1 MADNH
6 KVKLEQAQKYVDS
19 IKDEVALSK
28 YRQGYHFMAPA
39 SWINDP
45 NGFIQYKGKYH
56 LFYQYNPYDSKWAS
70 MHWGHAESED
80 LIKWNHLPIA
90 LAPSEFY
97 DDDDDGGCFSG
108 SAVDDNGVLILMYTG
123 TTNNGEGTVQ
133 VQCIATSNDG
143 VNFEKFEGNPVILPN
158 FIEGNR
164 DFRDPKVWK
173 EGDLWYVVIGT
184 TKNNEG
190 RVLLYSSP
198 DLREWEF
205 VSVLAE
211 SHGELG
217 SMWECPDFFPLA
229 DKRVLICS
237 PQNMHAQKYEFHNGH
252 NSIYIIGDAEKE
264 ISDFAWEKKRNLDYG
279 LDFYAPQTTE
289 LPDGRRIMVAWMKS
303 WDARVMTKGQKWQGM
318 MTLPRELKIK
328 DGKIWQSPV
337 RELEKYKKNPIIYT
351 EQKISG
357 QMSLDGINGRV
368 IDMTVELTNVEG
380 REFKVDVAHNEEY
393 TTTFTYYPEKHQ
405 IEIDRTYSG
414 VNADVVCVRKIE
426 IAEKHHAP
434 KLHFIMDR
442 YSVELFIND
451 GEQTASVVIPTPLEA
466 NEIIFTSDEA
476 ATVNIEKYE
485 ITFN

>member
-1 MADNH
+1 M
-6 KVKLEQAQKYVDS
+6 
-19 IKDEVALSK
+19 
-28 YRQGYHFMAPA
+28 P
-39 SWINDP
+39 
-45 NGFIQYKGKYH
+45 
-56 LFYQYNPYDSKWAS
+56 
-70 MHWGHAESED
+70 
-80 LIKWNHLPIA
+80 
-90 LAPSEFY
+90 
-97 DDDDDGGCFSG
+97 
-108 SAVDDNGVLILMYTG
+108 
-123 TTNNGEGTVQ
+123 
-133 VQCIATSNDG
+133 
-143 VNFEKFEGNPVILPN
+143 EKFG
-158 FIEGNR
+158 R
-164 DFRDPKVWK
+164 KDFRDPKIWK
-173 EGDLWYVVIGT
+173 KDGRYYCVVGNRYEENCGQIVLFSSEDY
-184 TKNNEG
+184 KNWRYEK
-190 RVLLYSSP
+190 VLLRN
-198 DLREWEF
+198 DGKNGDML
-205 VSVLAE
+205 
-211 SHGELG
+211 
-217 SMWECPDFFPLA
+217 ECPDYLEVDGYP
-229 DKRVLICS
+229 VIICS

-264 ISDFAWEKKRNLDYG
+264 ISDFAWEKKRSLDYG